1 MVGKTKK
8 NVKGKRRWEQVE
20 NILLKTK
27 SLMLIA
33 ILHLTSKCDKFHE
46 HIISRLT
53 IEIRDTD
60 DARTNSL

>member
-8 NVKGKRRWEQVE
+8 KVKGKWRWEQAE

-27 SLMLIA
+27 SFMFIV

-46 HIISRLT
+46 HIIVELR
-53 IEIRDTD
+53 
-60 DARTNSL
+60 